1 MEIVITDGT
10 VKQAR
15 DVESSEAFRVR
26 AIANHLPRPELIA
39 AATIIHN
46 LDENSTGIRFETNAG
61 PVLLMLPVAA
71 GFDFQ
76 LIHESETGPVILQS
90 IKAAE
95 RGRIL
100 APRVIAYRLSEA
112 LRTRGLK

>member
-10 VKQAR
+10 VKQAK
-15 DVESSEAFRVR
+15 DIETTEALHVR

-39 AATIIHN
+39 AATIVHN

-71 GFDFQ
+71 GFDFH
-76 LIHESETGPVILQS
+76 LIHESETGPVILQT
-90 IKAAE
+90 IKASGN
-95 RGRIL
+95 GRIL
-100 APRVIAYRLSEA
+100 PPRVIAFRLSEA